1 MFPLFTAPW
10 ALAALAALPAL
21 AALYWLR
28 NSYRRVPVSSLML
41 WLDQVESRASGLRI
55 RRLHTPLLFFL
66 EIAALLL
73 LAFAATGP
81 RIEVWQGRWPLVVIL
96 DDSYSMQAGGDDS
109 PRVRALQ
116 FLDDELGWGSAA
128 GVRFVLAGPTPQAL
142 GDVSYSG
149 REMREALAG
158 WHCKAPAAQLAE
170 AVTFAA
176 EIGGPAARL
185 LVLTDHAPVSDPEP
199 GRLQWR
205 AFGAPRGNRA
215 FIRASRTSG
224 EAKDRVHLEI
234 ANLAAEP
241 HTASLVLE
249 AGAPKQEVH
258 RERIDLGPNESRRV
272 ALQVPREAPVLT
284 ARLGADMLP
293 IDDVVHLAR
302 EELPSVRV
310 EVRIAD
316 EPLRALVDKTLTA
329 TGRTIATAS
338 KPQLLVTD
346 AAELPTL
353 ALDTWALQILQEKE
367 AEPYLGPFVL
377 DRNHPLTEGI
387 ALAGVV
393 WGAGTSTDEPGAPVI
408 LAGNV
413 PLLTDV
419 ETFAGQRRLK
429 LRLRPDLSTLVESPA
444 WPALVWNLIHWR
456 GGELPGLRRANLR
469 LGDAAV
475 LTLAPGIDKVTL
487 LTPEQSA
494 RELPVLAQRVSVR
507 TTDVGV
513 HALTAGDA
521 TYLFAVSA
529 QNRDESDLSGSVT
542 GQWGEW
548 LDDDVSSPATHNLA
562 WILLLLV
569 LGILTAH
576 MILAVRGRG

>member
-81 RIEVWQGRWPLVVIL
+81 RIEVWQGHWPLVVIL

-109 PRVRALQ
+109 PRVRAQQ
-116 FLDDELGWGSAA
+116 FIESELGWGVAA
-128 GVRFVLAGPTPQAL
+128 GVRFILAGQTPQAL

-149 REMREALAG
+149 SEMRDVLAG
-158 WHCKAPAAQLAE
+158 WRCQAPTAKLAE
-170 AVTFAA
+170 AITFAA

-185 LVLTDHAPVSDPEP
+185 LVLTDHAPPSDPEP

-205 AFGAPRGNRA
+205 AFGEARGNRA

-234 ANLAAEP
+234 ANLVAAP
-241 HTASLVLE
+241 HTTSLILE
-249 AGAPKQEVH
+249 AGEPKEEVH
-258 RERIDLGPNESRRV
+258 RERIDLAPNESRRI
-272 ALQVPREAPVLT
+272 ALQVPRDAPILT
-284 ARLGADMLP
+284 ARLDADALP
-293 IDDVVHLAR
+293 IDDVAYLAR
-302 EELPSVRV
+302 EELPAVRV
-310 EVRIAD
+310 QVDIAD
-316 EPLRALVDKTLTA
+316 EPLRALVDKTLAA
-329 TGRTIATAS
+329 TGRTIPATS

-346 AAELPTL
+346 AAELPIL
-353 ALDTWALQILQEKE
+353 ALETWALQILQEKD
-367 AEPYLGPFVL
+367 AEPYIGPFVM
-377 DRNHPLTEGI
+377 DRNHPLTDGI
-387 ALAGVV
+387 SLAGVV
-393 WGAGTSTDEPGAPVI
+393 WGAGKDTDEPGTPII

-413 PLLTDV
+413 PLLTDA
-419 ETFAGQRRLK
+419 ETFAGQHRLK

-444 WPALVWNLIHWR
+444 WPVLAWNLVHWR
-456 GGELPGLRRANLR
+456 GSELPGLRRANPR
-469 LGDAAV
+469 LGESAL

-487 LTPEQSA
+487 LMPDESA
-494 RELPVLAQRVSVR
+494 RDLAVLGQRVSVR
-507 TTDVGV
+507 PTKVGV
-513 HALTAGDA
+513 YVLRAEDA
-521 TYLFAVSA
+521 SHLFAVST
-529 QNRDESDLSGSVT
+529 QNRDESDLSASAT

-548 LDDDVSSPATHNLA
+548 IDDDVSSPATHNLA

-569 LGILTAH
+569 LALLTAH